1 MAEEKKIEYRL
12 SELATIVELLKNLM
26 PRYNVF
32 TFSGQLGAGKST
44 LIRALLRSCG
54 IQGVIASPTFTYMS
68 AYENEHGQYYYHFD
82 LYRINS
88 LDAFVNAGFN
98 EYLYQ
103 PNSWCFIEWPEII
116 EPLLTDKVCH
126 ITLDYVDAIT
136 REMRL
141 DLIPA

>member
-1 MAEEKKIEYRL
+1 MAEEKKIEYKL
-12 SELATIVELLKNLM
+12 SELETIVELLKDSM
-26 PRYNVF
+26 PRYKVF

-54 IQGVIASPTFTYMS
+54 IQGVIASPTFTYMN
-68 AYENEHGQYYYHFD
+68 AYENEQGQYFYHFD

-103 PNSWCFIEWPEII
+103 PNSWCFIEWPELIM
-116 EPLLTDKVCH
+116 PLLMQNACH
-126 ITLDYVDAIT
+126 ISIEYLDQNQRKIEIRDSI
-136 REMRL
+136 
-141 DLIPA
+141 